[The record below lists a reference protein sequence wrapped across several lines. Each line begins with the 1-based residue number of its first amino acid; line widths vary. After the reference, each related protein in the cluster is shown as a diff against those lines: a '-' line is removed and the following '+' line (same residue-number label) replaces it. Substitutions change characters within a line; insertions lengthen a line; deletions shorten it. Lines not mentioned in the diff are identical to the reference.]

1 MLHPFGGTNKQFEGP
16 IEKTIE
22 SDVMS
27 RINLGLAELERGGL
41 EPTAVPVTKFHLYN
55 FLKQR
60 PGASEEEFSREVDR
74 CRRYSMEEREYSQEG
89 NPLPTI
95 GIEVE
100 VPEKYLSEDK
110 VAVLNELGI
119 PNYPESRT
127 YSDALWEVNPNFTYS
142 PWVQGRMLQ
151 ELAVMGALPLEDSGD
166 GIKKVSSE
174 ELLSLHI
181 NLGLP
186 GELVTNPRVSQS
198 EFYVLSD
205 VMNYAFT
212 SENRLANRKTNSSFI
227 RKSKNTRTSKKSG
240 RMPLAD
246 HDSFAMR
253 LELRASEFR
262 DYPSYRM
269 LAEVQRL
276 AAVLIAFMKVENKL
290 PVTEAEKK
298 LAEVW
303 PDFSNEARQEFE
315 KHELPSNII
324 DKNPAYGINILKST
338 DLRQKSRQMF
348 SRYARRVGEII
359 GSSETEEPMR
369 LAV

>member
-1 MLHPFGGTNKQFEGP
+1 MLHPFGGTFKQFEAP
-16 IEKTIE
+16 VENVIK
-22 SDVMS
+22 SDVMG
-27 RINLGLAELERGGL
+27 RIKSGLVELEHGGL
-41 EPTAVPVTKFHLYN
+41 EPTAVPATKFHLYN
-55 FLKQR
+55 FLKQH
-60 PGASEEEFSREVDR
+60 PTASEEDFSKEVDR
-74 CRRYSMEEREYSQEG
+74 CRRYSEEEKEYSREG

-119 PNYPESRT
+119 PNYQESRT
-127 YSDALWEVNPNFTYS
+127 YSNALWEVNPNFTYS
-142 PWVQGRMLQ
+142 PWVQGRILQ
-151 ELAVMGALPLEDSGD
+151 ELAVMGALPMEDFGA
-166 GIKKVSSE
+166 GTKKISSE

-186 GELVTNPRVSQS
+186 GELLTNPRVSQA

-212 SENRLANRKTNSSFI
+212 SENRLANRKTNTSLI
-227 RKSKNTRTSKKSG
+227 RKSKNTKVSKKSG
-240 RMPLAD
+240 KMSLAD
-246 HDSFAMR
+246 HDSFALR

-276 AAVLIAFMKVENKL
+276 AAILISFMKVENKL
-290 PVTEAEKK
+290 PTTETEKK

-315 KHELPSNII
+315 KHGLFSDVI
-324 DKNPAYGINILKST
+324 DKNPAQGIDILKST
-338 DLRQKSRQMF
+338 DLRQKSRQIF

-359 GSSETEEPMR
+359 GK
-369 LAV
+369 